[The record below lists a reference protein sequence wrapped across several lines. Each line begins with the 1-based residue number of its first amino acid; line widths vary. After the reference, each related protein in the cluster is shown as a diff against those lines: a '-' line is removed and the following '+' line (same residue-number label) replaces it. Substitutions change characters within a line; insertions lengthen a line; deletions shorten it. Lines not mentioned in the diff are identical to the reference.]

1 MDFESS
7 AHCTAALFTVITEK
21 NMKLTKRLQEIL
33 DYCPKLE
40 RWADVGCDHG
50 RLSCSLILSGK
61 AEVVFAADISAPSL
75 SKAGELAKLIGIE
88 DRIQLRLGDGLLPI
102 TGDDVQGV
110 VMSGM
115 GGPLILDI
123 LEASPET
130 AEKLEYMVL
139 SPQKYPERVRKY
151 LNEKGWTVEKECII
165 EEAGKYYPVMLV
177 KKGKDDV
184 YTDAELLT
192 GRNVRY
198 DADYEKYLRYKIG
211 FWENVAEGVSDEAL
225 IADIQE
231 KLDAYRGVYKN
242 TFDIA

>member
-1 MDFESS
+1 
-7 AHCTAALFTVITEK
+7 
-21 NMKLTKRLQEIL
+21 MKLTKRLQEIL
-33 DYCPKLE
+33 DHCPKLA

-50 RLSCSLILSGK
+50 RLSCSLILSEK
-61 AEVVFAADISAPSL
+61 AEVVFAADISEPSL
-75 SKAGELAKLIGIE
+75 NKAGELAKLIGIE
-88 DRIQLRLGDGLLPI
+88 DRICLRLGDGLMPI
-102 TGDDVQGV
+102 AEDDVQGV

-130 AEKLEYMVL
+130 AEKLECMVL

-151 LNEKGWTVEKECII
+151 LNEKGWMIEEECIV

-177 KKGKDDV
+177 KKGNDAA
-184 YTDAELLT
+184 YTEAELLT

-198 DADYEKYLRYKIG
+198 DADYEKYLRYKIN
-211 FWENVAEGVSDEAL
+211 FWENVAGGVSDEAL
-225 IADIQE
+225 TEDIRK